1 MLKKIALLLC
11 SVTVTGLIV
20 VISASNAVA
29 DDCAAASSGGGI
41 VQPINVSVT
50 CTTSQDG
57 SNGTGPSNG
66 DSSSSTGCFQND
78 GTEIACWNGDSWWS
92 SAFNRYCQVANIPA
106 DDPQWNEH
114 RDSTGKPIGTLYR
127 CLISPIE
134 PIYDVLRT
142 TILWADDTPVTPE
155 VPGTDP
161 ETLVR
166 EAVVSLG
173 LHAPEVGV
181 GAYVYPGYED
191 WGLSWWVGAPMWL
204 WTNDT
209 DDLQWGTHTLTD
221 ADGSLSVN
229 ATITSTSITFDPG
242 NGDAPVVCG
251 NPGTPRPWD
260 PNDLL
265 SHHSP
270 SGCEYTYLHTNTLG
284 DKDSRFVVSAT
295 VTWTVTWS
303 SSDEQYGTFTTTTTS
318 TDNPAIHVGEL
329 RTVLVAPK

>member
-1 MLKKIALLLC
+1 M
-11 SVTVTGLIV
+11 
-20 VISASNAVA
+20 
-29 DDCAAASSGGGI
+29 SGG
-41 VQPINVSVT
+41 
-50 CTTSQDG
+50 
-57 SNGTGPSNG
+57 
-66 DSSSSTGCFQND
+66 
-78 GTEIACWNGDSWWS
+78 TEVACWNSNYWWS
-92 SAFNRYCQVANIPA
+92 PAFNLYCQVAASDLTGSWSNTHLDA
-106 DDPQWNEH
+106 
-114 RDSTGKPIGTLYR
+114 TGKPTGTFYQ
-127 CLISPIE
+127 CLLPNSPSGAN
-134 PIYDVLRT
+134 PQYA
-142 TILWADDTPVTPE
+142 ILWADDTPVTPE

-191 WGLSWWVGAPMWL
+191 WGLSWWVGAPMWM

-209 DDLQWGTHTLTD
+209 DDLQWGTHELND
-221 ADGSLSVN
+221 SDGNLSVD
-229 ATITSTSITFDPG
+229 ATVTSTSISFDPG
-242 NGDAPVVCG
+242 NGDSPVVCDSA
-251 NPGTPRPWD
+251 GTPRPWD

-284 DKDSRFVVSAT
+284 DKDSRFTVSAT

-303 SSDEQYGTFTTTTTS
+303 SSDGQYGTFTTTADS